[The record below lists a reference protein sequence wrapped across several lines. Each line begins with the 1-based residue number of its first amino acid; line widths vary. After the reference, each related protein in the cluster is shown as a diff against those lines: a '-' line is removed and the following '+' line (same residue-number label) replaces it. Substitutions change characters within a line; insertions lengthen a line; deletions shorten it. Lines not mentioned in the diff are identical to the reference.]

1 MQKAIYSFFVCLNVL
16 IFERY
21 KDFFIFYTTFLKK
34 ESRLFEITLGLLQGT
49 IQKLG
54 LVIQVSGFEYDLDLQ
69 QE

>member
-16 IFERY
+16 IFERC